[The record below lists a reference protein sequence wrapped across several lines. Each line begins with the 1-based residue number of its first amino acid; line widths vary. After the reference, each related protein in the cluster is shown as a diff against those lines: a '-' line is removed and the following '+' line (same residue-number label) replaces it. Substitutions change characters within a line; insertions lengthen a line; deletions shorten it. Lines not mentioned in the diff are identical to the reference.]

1 MDGRKKKDCWDTGR
15 KYKGRKVVEGR
26 NEGNKNGLL
35 LCWNDERK
43 WKEIISTG
51 RKKNIQ
57 EGRKERLLVWKE

>member
-43 WKEIISTG
+43 WK
-51 RKKNIQ
+51 
-57 EGRKERLLVWKE
+57 